1 MAKGPVQGE
10 AALLHLGPGFLHRPL
25 PRGLGRKHQLQ
36 WPLQVP
42 SDNPPGVRGP
52 GIWKKPRLGQKLC
65 PGPLGLREAGPMGR
79 RGWRGPVLGVETAG
93 GGPVGCGRGI
103 LMLMSGAPSL
113 PSSPQPLWRKSPIS
127 PPRSQDCWG
136 DAQSPALG
144 PGREAPLALS
154 NPLRSV
160 IPSQDTHRLPSPCQG
175 LGMVAMLSS
184 LWSRLL
190 CQSCPALLA
199 SRPTPDPLSFPWPI
213 SCGTFMQ
220 LSVLPMLPV

>member
-1 MAKGPVQGE
+1 MPWATGAQGSRTHGKE
-10 AALLHLGPGFLHRPL
+10 
-25 PRGLGRKHQLQ
+25 GLARTSAGGGDCGWRASG
-36 WPLQVP
+36 VRTRN
-42 SDNPPGVRGP
+42 SDANVRGP
-52 GIWKKPRLGQKLC
+52 P
-65 PGPLGLREAGPMGR
+65 
-79 RGWRGPVLGVETAG
+79 
-93 GGPVGCGRGI
+93 
-103 LMLMSGAPSL
+103 L

-220 LSVLPMLPV
+220 LSVLPMLPA